1 MSREARYFEDFLI
14 QMRAMVTRPEIEL
27 EEAPAP
33 QKLAPSAFAIIGDV
47 ALDDENDVATGRF
60 VLLYDPQGQDAWDG
74 NFRCVTFV
82 RAAIDHEM
90 ANDQMLADVGWSWLQ
105 ESLSSSGA
113 DFRAISGTVTKVA
126 SKSFGQLV
134 DVDDDSEIEIRA
146 SWTPANPSQLIKHA
160 EAWLALLEITSGL
173 TPIPDGVASLA
184 RSRR

>member
-1 MSREARYFEDFLI
+1 
-14 QMRAMVTRPEIEL
+14 
-27 EEAPAP
+27 
-33 QKLAPSAFAIIGDV
+33 
-47 ALDDENDVATGRF
+47 
-60 VLLYDPQGQDAWDG
+60 
-74 NFRCVTFV
+74 
-82 RAAIDHEM
+82 M

-126 SKSFGQLV
+126 SKSFGQLI

-146 SWTPANPSQLIKHA
+146 SWTPVDPSQLIKHA

-173 TPIPDGVASLA
+173 TPIPDGIASLS